1 MMYYVNS
8 LFSVFDDENVT
19 DDMSYFL
26 LALFLVDI
34 KVLKYVDWT
43 GKISKKVELNLTQHD
58 LVFFV

>member
-1 MMYYVNS
+1 MYYVNS

-43 GKISKKVELNLTQHD
+43 GKISKKLD
-58 LVFFV
+58 